1 MNWFRD
7 LVSTDTGIFWLA
19 ISTMVVLPSLI
30 WGIVEIV
37 QAHYRHQERL
47 EMIRHGIHPD
57 MTVKGNKTGDTD
69 EGHAADPVTSV

>member
-1 MNWFRD
+1 MDWFRD
-7 LVSTDTGIFWLA
+7 LVRTDTGIFWLA

-47 EMIRHGIHPD
+47 EMIRHGMHPD
-57 MTVKGNKTGDTD
+57 TPKPGKQKSEDGPA
-69 EGHAADPVTSV
+69 GHDAVTSG